1 MMCAKK
7 TVALL
12 LALMM
17 VFTLGLTACSNP
29 APSPQSSGEA
39 TQSPAPEASPS
50 DVDGGTAEATPDPAD
65 VGDRTTVLVWAQIF
79 EDWNNQYTK
88 DMVARFNSENKEYFI
103 DLQFI
108 PGDAWEEKM
117 KASQA
122 AGTAPDAYMINY
134 NKILHAAS
142 QGLLMPLNDYIS
154 QGAFDD
160 LHDNVKEMISYDGKY
175 YAYPWLVEPSMV
187 LYYNKEMFEAA
198 GLDPNKPP
206 TTYAELIEYGKK
218 LTDGDTF
225 GLGIPG
231 NSVEISW
238 STWGMQMG
246 AAGHRPITDDWSAA
260 NVQDQGYIDYVNL
273 FKTLYDE
280 GIVPEQALSG
290 YSDLRPFA
298 EGGLAMAFA
307 GSWAIP
313 NLHNDFPEMVEKT
326 GVAVA
331 PTRDGNQKVTTATL
345 GGWTYVVD
353 AKARQP
359 KGAGVFIEWMLGGD
373 PSIPGD
379 FFKLAQFSKYP
390 VRKAVD
396 AYLAADSEASQN
408 EWRKTISEG
417 IVPYAVAEPIYA
429 WDISFAVGAAVE
441 SAVIDGKS
449 AEEVLQ
455 TAADTINTYIKD
467 NNYAGTNPQK

>member
-1 MMCAKK
+1 MRAKK
-7 TVALL
+7 SLAML

-17 VFTLGLTACSNP
+17 VLTIGLTACSKPSPTPSASTGTEAPP
-29 APSPQSSGEA
+29 APSD
-39 TQSPAPEASPS
+39 
-50 DVDGGTAEATPDPAD
+50 DVDGGSAEGTPDPAE

-79 EDWNNQYTK
+79 EDWNNQYTE
-88 DMVARFNSENKEYFI
+88 DMTARFNEENEEYYI
-103 DLQFI
+103 NLQFV
-108 PGDAWEEKM
+108 PGDAWDEKL
-117 KASQA
+117 KAAQA

-154 QGAFDD
+154 QEAFDD
-160 LHDNVKEMISYDGKY
+160 LHDNIKEMVSYDGKY

-198 GLDPNKPP
+198 GLDPNSPP
-206 TTYAELIEYGKK
+206 TTWAELVEYGKK
-218 LTDGDTF
+218 LTNNDTF
-225 GLGIPG
+225 GLAIPG
-231 NSVEISW
+231 NTTELSW
-238 STWGMQMG
+238 STWGMQLG
-246 AAGHRPITDDWSAA
+246 AAGHPPITDDWSAA
-260 NVQDQGYIDYVNL
+260 NVQDQGYIDFINL

-280 GIVPEQALSG
+280 GIVPAQALSG
-290 YSDLRPFA
+290 YSDLQPYA
-298 EGGLAMAFA
+298 DGGVAMAIA

-313 NLHNDFPEMVEKT
+313 ALYNDFTEMVEKT
-326 GVAVA
+326 GVAVM
-331 PTRDGNQKVTTATL
+331 PTRDGNQQVTTATL

-359 KGAGVFIEWMLGGD
+359 EGAGTFIEWMLGGD
-373 PSIPGD
+373 PAIPGD

-396 AYLAADSEASQN
+396 AYLAADAEASQN
-408 EWRKTISEG
+408 EWLKIISEG
-417 IVPYAVAEPIYA
+417 IVPYAAAEPIYA
-429 WDISFAVGAAVE
+429 WDISFAIGSAIE

-467 NNYAGTNPQK
+467 NNYAGTNPQQ